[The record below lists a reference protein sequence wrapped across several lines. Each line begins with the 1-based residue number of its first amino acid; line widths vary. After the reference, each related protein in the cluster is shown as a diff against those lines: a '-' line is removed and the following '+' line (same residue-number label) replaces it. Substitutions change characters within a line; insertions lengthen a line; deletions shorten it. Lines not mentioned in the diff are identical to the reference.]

1 MATEQ
6 SPSVLESTSRK
17 RQRRLRQDPQF
28 IFENPT
34 TNEID
39 MDTTSKSNK
48 QNSIKIKTRSVHSV
62 DENSI
67 GADLYEPG
75 DIVWSKLGSFPWWPA
90 LIYRCNAEGG
100 IYTKKLSMY

>member
-1 MATEQ
+1 MTTEE
-6 SPSVLESTSRK
+6 SSTVSESTPRK

-34 TNEID
+34 TNEIE

-48 QNSIKIKTRSVHSV
+48 QSSIKTTTRSVQSV
-62 DENSI
+62 DENST
-67 GADLYEPG
+67 GVDLYEPG

-90 LIYRCNAEGG
+90 LI
-100 IYTKKLSMY
+100 

>member
-1 MATEQ
+1 
-6 SPSVLESTSRK
+6 LESTSRK

-48 QNSIKIKTRSVHSV
+48 QNSIKIKTRSI
-62 DENSI
+62 EIN
-67 GADLYEPG
+67 
-75 DIVWSKLGSFPWWPA
+75 
-90 LIYRCNAEGG
+90 
-100 IYTKKLSMY
+100 KKLSFGFII

>member
-6 SPSVLESTSRK
+6 SSPESTPRK
-17 RQRRLRQDPQF
+17 RQRRLRQDPQY

-34 TNEID
+34 THEIE
-39 MDTTSKSNK
+39 MDITPKSNK
-48 QNSIKIKTRSVHSV
+48 QQSLIKTKIESVHSI
-62 DENSI
+62 DENST

-90 LIYRCNAEGG
+90 LIYRCHAEGG
-100 IYTKKLSMY
+100 IYTKTSSMY